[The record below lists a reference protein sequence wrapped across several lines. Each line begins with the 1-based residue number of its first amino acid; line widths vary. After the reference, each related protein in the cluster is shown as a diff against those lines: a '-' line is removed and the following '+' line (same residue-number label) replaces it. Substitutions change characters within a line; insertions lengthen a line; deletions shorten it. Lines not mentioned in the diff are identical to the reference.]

1 MPFLNT
7 TELLLVRKI
16 IIFYMTHHMGQSNP
30 QYKEVNTILDKITDS
45 INK

>member
-1 MPFLNT
+1 MSILNT
-7 TELLLVRKI
+7 AELLLVRKI

-30 QYKEVNTILDKITDS
+30 QFKDVNAILDKITNS